1 MSARLEYTEGVR
13 LWPAWFHAAY
23 LCRSFLCPAIRAN
36 GPSKNSMLP
45 SPALN
50 GVCPAFEP
58 HTPPPSGSG
67 VGSGV
72 GTTTVAVGVGGT
84 GVDVGVTGVAVGVT
98 VGRGVTV
105 GGTGVFVGVVVG
117 GTGVAVGVGISVAV
131 GVGLLVGVGGTGV
144 EVGVGDGVGDGD
156 GVIVG
161 VGVGV
166 GVGSPVNTR
175 SKFLLVAPLTYSAV
189 FLDFTPF
196 RKNSITR
203 PSRLESSGSTTR
215 FRYAPPWMR
224 AGRDS

>member
-23 LCRSFLCPAIRAN
+23 LCRSLLCPAIRAN
-36 GPSKNSMLP
+36 GPSKNSTLP
-45 SPALN
+45 SPALS

-58 HTPPPSGSG
+58 HTPPPSGSGVGVGSG

-105 GGTGVFVGVVVG
+105 GSTGVFVGVAVG
-117 GTGVAVGVGISVAV
+117 GTGEAVGVGISVAV
-131 GVGLLVGVGGTGV
+131 GVGLFVGVGGTGV
-144 EVGVGDGVGDGD
+144 EVGVGDGD
-156 GVIVG
+156 GVI
-161 VGVGV
+161 VGV

-203 PSRLESSGSTTR
+203 PTRLESSGSTTR
-215 FRYAPPWMR
+215 FRYAPLWMR